1 MFLIMIELLMA
12 RFIYSLIFTLLVPF
26 VLLRLMMRARKAPAY
41 GERWLE
47 RFGIFKKPPMVKG
60 AKGAKDGKRAIW
72 FHTVSVGEFIAAV
85 PLIEQ
90 VMQAHEN
97 QAIVITTTTP
107 TGSEQVVK
115 RFETELGKRVFHVY
129 LPYDLP
135 WLLKGFLSRL
145 NPELLVILETE
156 LWPNLIHCCHHHG
169 TRVLVANARLSEKS
183 AKGYGK
189 LAKLSAQML
198 NQIDCLAVQNETD
211 GQRFIDLGMPV
222 DNMKVTG
229 SIKFDISIKQTLLE
243 QGKEWREQWG
253 QSRKVIMVAS
263 THQGED
269 LIALNAFKQ
278 LSTEVLNQ
286 KPLLVVVPRHPER
299 FNDVAKLIAEQ
310 GLTLARRS
318 ELSNSSKLD
327 LNDCQVLLV
336 DSMGE
341 LMQFL
346 AASDVCIMG
355 GSFVENGGHNPLE
368 PAALKVP
375 VLMGPSQF
383 NFALICQQLEE
394 AGGLKTVE
402 ESELSGELSGWLTDE
417 DLIAQ
422 KGLLAKQ
429 VVDGNVGAKQKVFE
443 LIEQQLKE

>member
-1 MFLIMIELLMA
+1 MFLTMTEFFMA
-12 RFIYSLIFTLLVPF
+12 RFIYSLIFTLLLPF
-26 VLLRLMMRARKAPAY
+26 ILIKLMMRARKAPAY
-41 GERWLE
+41 RDRWLE
-47 RFGIFKKPPMVKG
+47 RLGIFKKPQFAKTVNKG
-60 AKGAKDGKRAIW
+60 KGPIW

-90 VMQAHEN
+90 VMQAHES

-115 RFETELGKRVFHVY
+115 RFKDELGKRVFHVY

-135 WLLKGFLSRL
+135 WLLKGFLKRL

-169 TRVLVANARLSEKS
+169 TKVLVANARLSEKS

-198 NQIDCLAVQNETD
+198 SQIDCLAVQNDTD
-211 GQRFIDLGMPV
+211 GQRFIELGMPV
-222 DNMKVTG
+222 DNMMVTG
-229 SIKFDISIKQTLLE
+229 SIKFDITIKESLLA
-243 QGKEWREQWG
+243 QGQEWRGQWG
-253 QSRKVIMVAS
+253 AARKVIMVAS

-269 LIALNAFKQ
+269 IIALNAFNQ
-278 LSTEVLNQ
+278 LPKEVLSQN
-286 KPLLVVVPRHPER
+286 PLLIVVPRHPER
-299 FNDVAKLIAEQ
+299 FASVAKLIAEQ
-310 GLTLARRS
+310 KLELVRRS
-318 ELSNSSKLD
+318 ELLSASQVN
-327 LNDCQVLLV
+327 LNTCQVLLI

-341 LMQFL
+341 LMEFL

-394 AGGLKTVE
+394 AGGLKTLE
-402 ESELSGELSGWLTDE
+402 ASELSAELSSWLLSENTIIE
-417 DLIAQ
+417 
-422 KGLLAKQ
+422 KGLQAKQ
-429 VVDGNVGAKQKVFE
+429 VVDSNMGAKQKVFE
-443 LIEQQLKE
+443 LIEHQLA